1 MDLHIAGLRAL
12 VTGGTRGI
20 GRAVVEALLE
30 EGACVAFCAR
40 SPDAVTATQA
50 ELESSGKTAVGS
62 AVDVA
67 DGAALAAWVAESAA
81 ALGGIDILVANVSAM
96 ATADTEE
103 NWAKCFGI
111 DLMGTVHMVE
121 AAMPYLEESNAAS
134 IVTISSVSGREIDFF
149 EGPYGSIKAA
159 LIHYTQGLAHRLA
172 GQGIRA
178 NTVSPGNTLFEGGS
192 WDNARRNRP
201 EMFEAALALI
211 PAGRMG
217 TVQEMAAAV
226 AFLAS
231 PVSGFTSGTNL
242 VVDGAL
248 TRGVQL

>member
-1 MDLHIAGLRAL
+1 MDLRLAGLRAL

-20 GRAVVEALLE
+20 GRAVTETLLD
-30 EGACVAFCAR
+30 EGASVAFCAR
-40 SPDAVTATQA
+40 SPEVVTATEA
-50 ELESSGKTAVGS
+50 ELASSGKTVTGS

-96 ATADTEE
+96 ATADTED
-103 NWAKCFGI
+103 NWASCFGI
-111 DLMGTVHMVE
+111 DLMGTVRMVE
-121 AAMPYLEESNAAS
+121 AALPYLEASDAAS
-134 IVTISSVSGREIDFF
+134 IVTISSVSGREVDFF

-172 GQGIRA
+172 ARGIRA
-178 NTVSPGNTLFEGGS
+178 NTVSPGNTLFEGGT
-192 WDNARRNRP
+192 WDDAQQNRP
-201 EMFEAALALI
+201 ERFAAALALI

-217 TVQEMAAAV
+217 TAQEMAAAV

-231 PVSGFTSGTNL
+231 PVSSFTSGTNL

>member
-1 MDLHIAGLRAL
+1 M
-12 VTGGTRGI
+12 V
-20 GRAVVEALLE
+20 
-30 EGACVAFCAR
+30 
-40 SPDAVTATQA
+40 
-50 ELESSGKTAVGS
+50 
-62 AVDVA
+62 
-67 DGAALAAWVAESAA
+67 
-81 ALGGIDILVANVSAM
+81 
-96 ATADTEE
+96 TADTEE

-111 DLMGTVHMVE
+111 DLMGTVRLVD
-121 AAMPYLEESNAAS
+121 AALPFLEQSNAAS
-134 IVTISSVSGREIDFF
+134 IVTISSVSGREVDFF

-159 LIHYTQGLAHRLA
+159 LIHYTQGLARRLA
-172 GQGIRA
+172 PHGIRA

-192 WDNARRNRP
+192 WDNAQQNRP
-201 EMFEAALALI
+201 EFFNAALALI

-217 TVQEMAAAV
+217 TAAEMAAAA